1 MAANSAPL
9 LNEFDH
15 EAALLRP
22 FAMLQ
27 LYPARC
33 PEQSLVHCEPMK
45 VSSFKRR
52 WRFFSVT
59 NSWALISLAV
69 LRLVHSGTHAWRDR
83 TQFLTDPIQPVSLL

>member
-1 MAANSAPL
+1 MGQCPVAANSAPL
-9 LNEFDH
+9 LNEFDQ

-22 FAMLQ
+22 FEMLQ

-59 NSWALISLAV
+59 NSWALI
-69 LRLVHSGTHAWRDR
+69 
-83 TQFLTDPIQPVSLL
+83 F

>member
-1 MAANSAPL
+1 MDQCPVAANSAPL

-33 PEQSLVHCEPMK
+33 PEQSLVHCEPIK

-59 NSWALISLAV
+59 NSCALI
-69 LRLVHSGTHAWRDR
+69 
-83 TQFLTDPIQPVSLL
+83 F

>member
-1 MAANSAPL
+1 MDQCPVAANSAPL

-22 FAMLQ
+22 FETLQ

-59 NSWALISLAV
+59 NSCALI
-69 LRLVHSGTHAWRDR
+69 
-83 TQFLTDPIQPVSLL
+83 F